1 MSALRLG
8 LIGNPLGHS
17 WSQRWFEEMFRR
29 EGIEGATYGLYP
41 LPSLDGLREWVLQE
55 GLAGFNVTIPYK
67 EAVIPY
73 LDGLSEEARAI
84 GAVNCV
90 RVRDGRLTGHNT
102 DAPAF
107 RETLLPHLKPWHT
120 RALVLGTGG
129 ASKAVSHVLRGLGVE
144 PTLVSRGHTPQ
155 SLRDSSPNLGEQLE
169 IPIASDTASDCASHS
184 SPKLGEVVRRTGGVC
199 STTPEAH
206 TGVVSY
212 AEAAELMDSHLLVVN
227 ATPVGMYPDTEATP
241 WPYANRWT
249 ARHLAYDLIY
259 NPAPTLFLKQA
270 TEHGAATLGGLPMLH
285 RQAELSWDLWQ

>member
-29 EGIEGATYGLYP
+29 EGIADATYGLFP

-55 GLAGFNVTIPYK
+55 SLAGFNVTIPYK

-129 ASKAVSHVLRGLGVE
+129 ASKAVSHVLQGLGVE
-144 PTLVSRGHTPQ
+144 VTLVSRETKNYKLKTKRLPRPLTH
-155 SLRDSSPNLGEQLE
+155 SSVSVADSSPNLGEHPE
-169 IPIASDTASDCASHS
+169 TR
-184 SPKLGEVVRRTGGVC
+184 GEQRV
-199 STTPEAH
+199 AA
-206 TGVVSY
+206 VVSY
-212 AEAAELMDSHLLVVN
+212 AEAADLMDTHLLVVN
-227 ATPVGMYPDTEATP
+227 ATPVGMYPDTESTP
-241 WPYANRWT
+241 WLYADRWT
-249 ARHLAYDLIY
+249 SRHLAYDLVY
-259 NPAPTLFLKQA
+259 NPSPTLFLKQSS
-270 TEHGAATLGGLPMLH
+270 EGGAATLGGLPMLH
-285 RQAELSWDLWQ
+285 RQAELSWELWR

>member
-1 MSALRLG
+1 MRALRLG

-17 WSQRWFEEMFRR
+17 WSQRWFEEMFQR
-29 EGIEGATYGLYP
+29 EGIEGATYGLFP

-55 GLAGFNVTIPYK
+55 DLAGFNVTIPYK

-73 LDGLSEEARAI
+73 LDGLSEEAHAI

-90 RVRDGRLTGHNT
+90 CVRDGRLTGHNT

-107 RETLLPHLKPWHT
+107 RETLLPRLKPWHT

-144 PTLVSRGHTPQ
+144 VTLVSRG
-155 SLRDSSPNLGEQLE
+155 
-169 IPIASDTASDCASHS
+169 
-184 SPKLGEVVRRTGGVC
+184 RTRGYAPTKRL
-199 STTPEAH
+199 SR
-206 TGVVSY
+206 VVSY
-212 AEAAELMDSHLLVVN
+212 AEAAELMGSHLLVVN
-227 ATPVGMYPDTEATP
+227 ATPVGMYPATEATP
-241 WPYANRWT
+241 WPYADRWT
-249 ARHLAYDLIY
+249 ARHLAYDLVY

-270 TEHGAATLGGLPMLH
+270 SEHGAATLGGLPMLH

>member
-29 EGIEGATYGLYP
+29 EGIEGACYGLFP

-55 GLAGFNVTIPYK
+55 GLAGFNVTLPYK

-107 RETLLPHLKPWHT
+107 RETLLPHLQPWHT

-129 ASKAVSHVLRGLGVE
+129 ASKAVCYVLRGLGIT
-144 PTLVSRGHTPQ
+144 PTLVSR
-155 SLRDSSPNLGEQLE
+155 
-169 IPIASDTASDCASHS
+169 
-184 SPKLGEVVRRTGGVC
+184 
-199 STTPEAH
+199 TPEAH
-206 TGVVSY
+206 TGTISY
-212 AEAAELMDSHLLVVN
+212 AEAADLMESHLLVVN

-241 WPYANRWT
+241 WPYADRWT
-249 ARHLAYDLIY
+249 ARHLAYDLVY
-259 NPAPTLFLKQA
+259 NPSPTLFLKQS
-270 TEHGAATLGGLPMLH
+270 TEGGAATLGGLPMLH
-285 RQAELSWDLWQ
+285 RQAELSWELWR

>member
-29 EGIEGATYGLYP
+29 EDIEGATYGLFP

-55 GLAGFNVTIPYK
+55 GLAGFNVTLPYK

-90 RVRDGRLTGHNT
+90 QVRDGRLTGHNT

-129 ASKAVSHVLRGLGVE
+129 ASKAVCYVLRGLGIT
-144 PTLVSRGHTPQ
+144 PTLVSRTPK
-155 SLRDSSPNLGEQLE
+155 
-169 IPIASDTASDCASHS
+169 AHS
-184 SPKLGEVVRRTGGVC
+184 
-199 STTPEAH
+199 EA
-206 TGVVSY
+206 VSY
-212 AEAAELMDSHLLVVN
+212 AKAADLMESHLLVVN

-241 WPYANRWT
+241 WPYADRWT
-249 ARHLAYDLIY
+249 SRHLAYDLVY
-259 NPAPTLFLKQA
+259 NPSPTLFLKQA
-270 TEHGAATLGGLPMLH
+270 SEGGGATLGGLPMLH
-285 RQAELSWDLWQ
+285 RQAELSWELWR

>member
-29 EGIEGATYGLYP
+29 EGIEDATYDLYP

-67 EAVIPY
+67 ESVIPY

-90 RVRDGRLTGHNT
+90 CVRDGRLTGHNT

-107 RETLLPHLKPWHT
+107 RETLLPRLKPWHT

-144 PTLVSRGHTPQ
+144 PTLVSRG
-155 SLRDSSPNLGEQLE
+155 
-169 IPIASDTASDCASHS
+169 
-184 SPKLGEVVRRTGGVC
+184 RTRGYAPTKRL
-199 STTPEAH
+199 SR
-206 TGVVSY
+206 VVSY
-212 AEAAELMDSHLLVVN
+212 AEAADLVKSHLLVVN
-227 ATPVGMYPDTEATP
+227 ATPVGMYPATEATP
-241 WPYANRWT
+241 WPYADLRT
-249 ARHLAYDLIY
+249 VRHLAYDLVY

-270 TEHGAATLGGLPMLH
+270 SEGGAATLGGLPMLH

>member
-1 MSALRLG
+1 MSVLRLG

-29 EGIEGATYGLYP
+29 EGFEGATYGLYP

-90 RVRDGRLTGHNT
+90 CVRDGRLTGHNT

-144 PTLVSRGHTPQ
+144 PTLVSRG
-155 SLRDSSPNLGEQLE
+155 
-169 IPIASDTASDCASHS
+169 
-184 SPKLGEVVRRTGGVC
+184 RTRGYAPTKRL
-199 STTPEAH
+199 SR
-206 TGVVSY
+206 VVSY
-212 AEAAELMDSHLLVVN
+212 AEAADLVKNHLLVVN

-241 WPYANRWT
+241 WPYAERWT

>member
-29 EGIEGATYGLYP
+29 EGIADAFYGLFP
-41 LPSLDGLREWVLQE
+41 LPTLDGLREWVLRE

-73 LDGLSEEARAI
+73 LDELSEEARAI

-90 RVRDGRLTGHNT
+90 SVRNGLLTGHNT

-129 ASKAVSHVLRGLGVE
+129 AAKAVCHVLRGLGVE
-144 PTLVSRGHTPQ
+144 VTLVSRETKNYKLKTKRLTRPLTHSSVSGA
-155 SLRDSSPNLGEQLE
+155 DSSPNLGEQPE
-169 IPIASDTASDCASHS
+169 IRFASDFADDRGIRS
-184 SPKLGEVVRRTGGVC
+184 SPKLGEEAQLGSATLWSQRAGGVC
-199 STTPEAH
+199 PRLSSSASTA
-206 TGVVSY
+206 VSTDTTSV
-212 AEAAELMDSHLLVVN
+212 AILSPRHPRHSSSASRVAASS
-227 ATPVGMYPDTEATP
+227 ATNTTYP
-241 WPYANRWT
+241 RL
-249 ARHLAYDLIY
+249 RL
-259 NPAPTLFLKQA
+259 NPPSIPLFLVD
-270 TEHGAATLGGLPMLH
+270 E
-285 RQAELSWDLWQ
+285 